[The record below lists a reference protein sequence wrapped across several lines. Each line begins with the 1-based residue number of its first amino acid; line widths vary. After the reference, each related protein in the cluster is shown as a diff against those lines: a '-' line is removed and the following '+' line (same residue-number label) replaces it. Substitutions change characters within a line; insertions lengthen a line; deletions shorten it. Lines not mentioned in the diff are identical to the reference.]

1 MRPNLSLET
10 ISAALAVLG
19 TGVMLSL
26 TPACGGDP
34 KTPVDANEV
43 NGATEKAAD
52 GASHCGA
59 GKDHKAGQAG
69 CSAAAAAGDAKP
81 ADTSAAGGA
90 TSTAT
95 PSTAMPAATTPSATT
110 PSTPADAKAATGTP
124 APASTTGKKPAAP
137 ATPPA
142 KKGGSGSCG
151 AGTCSAKK

>member
-19 TGVMLSL
+19 TGVIMA
-26 TPACGGDP
+26 ACGGDP
-34 KTPVDANEV
+34 KTPVNANEV

-59 GKDHKAGQAG
+59 GKEHKAGEAA
-69 CSAAAAAGDAKP
+69 CSAAAGGDAKP

-95 PSTAMPAATTPSATT
+95 PSTATPTT
-110 PSTPADAKAATGTP
+110 TPADAKAAAGTP